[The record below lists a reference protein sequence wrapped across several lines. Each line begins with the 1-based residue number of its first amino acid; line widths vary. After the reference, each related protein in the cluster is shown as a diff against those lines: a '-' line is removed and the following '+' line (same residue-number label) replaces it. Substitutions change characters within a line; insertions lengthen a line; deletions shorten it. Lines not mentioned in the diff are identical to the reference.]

1 MTSNT
6 IKDSPN
12 KCLRERIA
20 SLRGTRN
27 LAVYRILSRF
37 LRSVRLALHL
47 DQRLIPC
54 ILKTMLLVIV
64 LLISPHAQAK
74 LQTFDEVFKGTLPSV
89 KSSEFGFYDEVTTL
103 LSKDATLTLYY
114 QVVSDDPFSSIGS
127 GTFTRTDALGA
138 FSGNF
143 FFYLSLNDYLSSND
157 QGISL
162 SGFLHQDSG
171 AMLPNTGAYQY
182 AWAFGDAGIN
192 GNGGGTIA
200 SQRDITLKINWQI
213 RTPEPFPPIPEP
225 EMAWLFSL
233 GLVTLCFK
241 RAQTIIK

>member
-1 MTSNT
+1 M
-6 IKDSPN
+6 
-12 KCLRERIA
+12 
-20 SLRGTRN
+20 
-27 LAVYRILSRF
+27 
-37 LRSVRLALHL
+37 
-47 DQRLIPC
+47 
-54 ILKTMLLVIV
+54 V

-74 LQTFDEVFKGTLPSV
+74 LQTFEEVFKGTLPSV
-89 KSSEFGFYDEVTTL
+89 KSSEFGFYDEVATL

-114 QVVSDDPFSSIGS
+114 QVVSDDPFSSISS

-143 FFYLSLNDYLSSND
+143 FFYVSMNDYLSSND

-162 SGFLHQDSG
+162 SGFFDQDRDSV
-171 AMLPNTGAYQY
+171 LPNAGAYKY
-182 AWAFGDAGIN
+182 AWAFGDAGVY
-192 GNGGGTIA
+192 GKGGGG
-200 SQRDITLKINWQI
+200 ITDQGDVTLNIHWQI

-241 RAQTIIK
+241 RAKTIIK

>member
-1 MTSNT
+1 
-6 IKDSPN
+6 
-12 KCLRERIA
+12 
-20 SLRGTRN
+20 
-27 LAVYRILSRF
+27 
-37 LRSVRLALHL
+37 
-47 DQRLIPC
+47 
-54 ILKTMLLVIV
+54 MLLVMV

-74 LQTFDEVFKGTLPSV
+74 LQTFEEVFKGTLPSV

-143 FFYLSLNDYLSSND
+143 FFYVSLNDYLSSND
-157 QGISL
+157 QGVSL

-241 RAQTIIK
+241 RSQTIIK

>member
-1 MTSNT
+1 MISNK

-20 SLRGTRN
+20 SLRGTPN

-37 LRSVRLALHL
+37 LRSVRLGLHL
-47 DQRLIPC
+47 AQRLIPC
-54 ILKTMLLVIV
+54 ILKSTLLVMA

-74 LQTFDEVFKGTLPSV
+74 LQTFEEVFKGTLPSV

-114 QVVSDDPFSSIGS
+114 QVVSDAPLNSLAGI
-127 GTFTRTDALGA
+127 FTRTDALGA

-143 FFYLSLNDYLSSND
+143 LFYLSLPDYLSSNN
-157 QGISL
+157 QEVSL
-162 SGFLHQDSG
+162 SGFFDQDRDST
-171 AMLPNTGAYQY
+171 LPNTGTYKY
-182 AWAFGDAGIN
+182 ALAFGEAGAYAS
-192 GNGGGTIA
+192 GGENSTG
-200 SQRDITLKINWQI
+200 QRDMTLNIHWQI
-213 RTPEPFPPIPEP
+213 RTPDIFIPVPEP
-225 EMAWLFSL
+225 QMAWLFLL

-241 RAQTIIK
+241 RAKTIIK

>member
-1 MTSNT
+1 MISNT

-20 SLRGTRN
+20 SLRGTLN

-47 DQRLIPC
+47 DQRLIQC
-54 ILKTMLLVIV
+54 ILKTMLPVMV
-64 LLISPHAQAK
+64 LLISTHAQAK
-74 LQTFDEVFKGTLPSV
+74 LQTFEEIFKGTLPPV

-143 FFYLSLNDYLSSND
+143 FFYVSLNDYLSSND

-162 SGFLHQDSG
+162 SGFFDQDSG
-171 AMLPNTGAYQY
+171 SMLPNTGAYQY

-213 RTPEPFPPIPEP
+213 RTPNPYPPVPEP
-225 EMAWLFSL
+225 QMAWLFLL

-241 RAQTIIK
+241 RAQKAIK

>member
-1 MTSNT
+1 VISNT
-6 IKDSPN
+6 I
-12 KCLRERIA
+12 
-20 SLRGTRN
+20 
-27 LAVYRILSRF
+27 
-37 LRSVRLALHL
+37 
-47 DQRLIPC
+47 
-54 ILKTMLLVIV
+54 KTMLLVMV

-74 LQTFDEVFKGTLPSV
+74 LQTFEEVFKGTLPSV

-143 FFYLSLNDYLSSND
+143 FFYVSLNDYLSSND
-157 QGISL
+157 QGVSL

-241 RAQTIIK
+241 RSQTIIK

>member
-1 MTSNT
+1 MISNT
-6 IKDSPN
+6 I
-12 KCLRERIA
+12 
-20 SLRGTRN
+20 
-27 LAVYRILSRF
+27 
-37 LRSVRLALHL
+37 
-47 DQRLIPC
+47 
-54 ILKTMLLVIV
+54 KTMLLVMV

-74 LQTFDEVFKGTLPSV
+74 LQTFEEVFKGTLPSV

-143 FFYLSLNDYLSSND
+143 FFYVSLNDYLSSND
-157 QGISL
+157 QGVSL

-182 AWAFGDAGIN
+182 ASAFGDAGIN

-233 GLVTLCFK
+233 GLITLCFK
-241 RAQTIIK
+241 RSQTIIK

>member
-1 MTSNT
+1 MISNT
-6 IKDSPN
+6 IKTT
-12 KCLRERIA
+12 L
-20 SLRGTRN
+20 
-27 LAVYRILSRF
+27 LA
-37 LRSVRLALHL
+37 
-47 DQRLIPC
+47 
-54 ILKTMLLVIV
+54 MV

-74 LQTFDEVFKGTLPSV
+74 LQTFEEVFRGTLPSV

-241 RAQTIIK
+241 RAKTIIK

>member
-1 MTSNT
+1 MISNT
-6 IKDSPN
+6 I
-12 KCLRERIA
+12 
-20 SLRGTRN
+20 
-27 LAVYRILSRF
+27 
-37 LRSVRLALHL
+37 
-47 DQRLIPC
+47 
-54 ILKTMLLVIV
+54 KTMLLVMV

-74 LQTFDEVFKGTLPSV
+74 LKTFEEVFKGALPSV
-89 KSSEFGFYDEVTTL
+89 KSSEFGFYDEVATL

-114 QVVSDDPFSSIGS
+114 QVVSDDPFSSISS

-241 RAQTIIK
+241 RAKTIIK

>member
-1 MTSNT
+1 MISNT
-6 IKDSPN
+6 I
-12 KCLRERIA
+12 
-20 SLRGTRN
+20 
-27 LAVYRILSRF
+27 
-37 LRSVRLALHL
+37 
-47 DQRLIPC
+47 
-54 ILKTMLLVIV
+54 KTMLLVMV

-74 LQTFDEVFKGTLPSV
+74 LQTFEEVFKGTLPSV

-143 FFYLSLNDYLSSND
+143 FFYVSLNDYLSSND
-157 QGISL
+157 QGVSL

-241 RAQTIIK
+241 RSQTIIK